1 MLLATTARCEDKSP
15 RGGAVGSDTVELAG
29 TGVMSAIFVAVGT
42 GGGYWIAS
50 STGAGAAV
58 TFAGLAVGI
67 AVAVVAAYVKIKRYL

>member
-1 MLLATTARCEDKSP
+1 
-15 RGGAVGSDTVELAG
+15 VGQRSGPTLFELAG
-29 TGVMSAIFVAVGT
+29 TGVMSAIFVAAGT